1 MNRLLECAF
10 ERRFKNGPAIRV
22 AFELSTEE
30 PSVTVLFGPSGSG
43 KTTVLRCLAGL
54 EKPDVG
60 FIRFAGE
67 SWCDAST
74 KVHLPPQQRSLG
86 FVFQDYALFPNLSV
100 AGNLAY
106 PLGGSSREERSQSVK
121 DMVRRVGLGGL
132 EHRRPGELSGGQRQR
147 VALGR
152 ALIRRPRLVLMD
164 EPLSALDKPTQE
176 ALRRE
181 LRQILRELGIPALL
195 VTHDRDEALM
205 LGDRLLFMLEGEIQ
219 QDGPPAEV
227 FTQPRTTSLAQALGV
242 GTVVRARVL
251 DRENG
256 LVRVL
261 AGSVEL
267 LAPDPGGLGEWVHAC
282 IRGEGVAVE
291 REVHG
296 HTSARNQ
303 LRARVVSLEPQDP
316 LVRLHLECGFHL
328 EALVT
333 AWARKDLDLKEG
345 DTVLAMVKATAIH
358 LIPVL

>member
-1 MNRLLECAF
+1 MSGMLECAF
-10 ERRFKNGPAIRV
+10 ERRFAKGPVIKA
-22 AFELSTEE
+22 AFALSTEE
-30 PSVTVLFGPSGSG
+30 PSITVLFGPSGSG

-54 EKPDVG
+54 EKPDEG
-60 FIRFAGE
+60 FIRFDGMT
-67 SWCDAST
+67 WCDGTMSL
-74 KVHLPPQQRSLG
+74 HLPPEQRSLG
-86 FVFQDYALFPNLSV
+86 FVFQDYALFPNLTV

-106 PLGGSSREERSQSVK
+106 PLGGISRDERHIRVK
-121 DMVRRVGLGGL
+121 DMVDRLGLGGL
-132 EHRRPGELSGGQRQR
+132 VHRRPGELSGGQQQR

-152 ALIRRPRLVLMD
+152 ALIRRPQLVLMD
-164 EPLSALDKPTQE
+164 EPLSALDRP
-176 ALRRE
+176 
-181 LRQILRELGIPALL
+181 ILREMGIPVLL

-205 LGDRLLFMLEGEIQ
+205 LGDRLLFMLDGEVQ

-227 FTQPRTTSLAQALGV
+227 FTHPRTSVLAQALGV

-251 DRENG
+251 GRENG

-291 REVHG
+291 RAIHG
-296 HTSARNQ
+296 DSSARNQ
-303 LRARVVSLEPQDP
+303 LRARIIGLEPQDP
-316 LVRLHLECGFHL
+316 LVRLHLDCGFRL

-333 AWARKDLDLKEG
+333 TWACKDLDLKEG

-358 LIPVL
+358 LIPML